1 MQFASGMLAGE
12 TFERD
17 YGSRQEMVNLSDTKG
32 TRKGGINDFVLLA
45 SFLICTYHFPCMWL
59 PIS

>member
-1 MQFASGMLAGE
+1 MLAGE